1 MKKILFIASM
11 LFSSA
16 MTQAADWY
24 VNQSGAPGTFT
35 TIQGAILVAAAN
47 DRVFV
52 SPYDLYTENLSI
64 TKNITIAPATPGMT
78 VQVNG
83 TVTVTGFPNRNVH
96 IIGMKSA
103 SFTAATGTAT
113 ATGKTIF
120 NLTECEGPV
129 TAEENVELRMYYCK
143 GGYNV
148 AMKDGRLYG
157 NSIGYLTVTDEA
169 GSNSGD
175 TITVVSNKMVRLDW
189 TSDNHYFFIA
199 NNFVGGQ
206 TNQDGTL
213 MEWGIL
219 TFNSMV
225 YNLGYQN
232 NILNNTVHVSD
243 WGCIRFANG
252 YNLSNVKIYNN
263 VLSISYDRTNDCN
276 LYWINCGA
284 VVGGAATGSPD
295 IKHNIFAS
303 PGAYCD
309 CCDRLS
315 GPGITNVSYE
325 PTANAVNYIV
335 TNFSRNTVSPHFPSN
350 VFDPVTGELNSGS
363 NSVVTSFVNRGH
375 ASIQF
380 QDIDMTRNDP
390 GTYGGPYSWDNYNN
404 IGAGKARVYDL
415 NMPFEI
421 WPGQTPTIKAGAV
434 HTK

>member
-1 MKKILFIASM
+1 MKKILFMASM
-11 LFSSA
+11 LLSSA
-16 MTQAADWY
+16 LTQAADWY

-83 TVTVTGFPNRNVH
+83 TVTITGFPNRNVH

-103 SFTAATGTAT
+103 SFTATTGTAT

-120 NLTECEGPV
+120 NLTESEGPV
-129 TAEENVELRMYYCK
+129 TTEENVELRMYYCK

-157 NSIGYLTVTDEA
+157 NSIGHLTITDEA
-169 GSNSGD
+169 GSMSGD
-175 TITVVSNKMVRLDW
+175 TISIISNKMGAMDW
-189 TSDNHYFFIA
+189 TSDNHYFYIA

-206 TNQDGTL
+206 TNQDGSL
-213 MEWGIL
+213 YEWGYL
-219 TFNSMV
+219 YFSSMV
-225 YNLGYQN
+225 YNLGYRN
-232 NILNNTVHVSD
+232 NILNNTIHRDVNT
-243 WGCIRFANG
+243 CIGFANG
-252 YNLSNVKIYNN
+252 FNLSNVYIYNN
-263 VLSISYDRTNDCN
+263 ILSLYDKDAN
-276 LYWINCGA
+276 YWIQVGS
-284 VVGGAATGSPD
+284 VIGGAAAGSPD
-295 IKHNIFAS
+295 IKNNIFLH
-303 PGAYCD
+303 PPTLCD
-309 CCDRLS
+309 ACDNLS

-325 PTANAVNYIV
+325 PTATAVNYRPI
-335 TNFSRNTVSPHFPSN
+335 NYSRNGTNPHFMTTIL
-350 VFDPVTGELNSGS
+350 DENSGKLI
-363 NSVVTSFVNRGH
+363 VDLWKNRGH
-375 ASIQF
+375 ASIQY

-390 GTYGGPYSWDNYNN
+390 GTYGGPYSWDNYNSTA
-404 IGAGKARVYDL
+404 AGKARVYDL